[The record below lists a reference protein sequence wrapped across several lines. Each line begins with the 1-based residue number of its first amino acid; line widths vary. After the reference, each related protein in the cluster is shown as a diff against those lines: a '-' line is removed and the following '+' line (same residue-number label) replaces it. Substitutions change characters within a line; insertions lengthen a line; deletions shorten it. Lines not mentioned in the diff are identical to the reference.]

1 MRAEVYIDCGD
12 KAKNEQI
19 FDCLSG
25 QKEAIAREFGSSLNW
40 ERLDTKRAC
49 RVAAYKDGNIDADT
63 DELVEVKRWAIE
75 SLLKFK
81 AIFPKRIE
89 QCLKQIEQP
98 AGGSPAPTAE

>member
-1 MRAEVYIDCGD
+1 
-12 KAKNEQI
+12 
-19 FDCLSG
+19 
-25 QKEAIAREFGSSLNW
+25 LNW

-81 AIFPKRIE
+81 AIFPNRIE
-89 QCLKQIEQP
+89 QCLKQIEQST
-98 AGGSPAPTAE
+98 GGLPAPPAA